1 MKQTVFVTALASLLP
16 MTALA
21 ESGTVSLGYGQTDNG
36 VDTFDSWL
44 LNGTYSTDLGSGF
57 MVDLT
62 GRANLLSDDG
72 DDAEIYN
79 VFGTVGYQFQN
90 GLTAGAYLH
99 RFSLDDTGTDA
110 IIVDSYGLSLG
121 YAAAGVD
128 VSAYVGQTK
137 EENSSDTN
145 DEWGLQA
152 GYRTP
157 SFGVYGSYQNLEG
170 SGGDELTSTGLAG
183 HYKVTPEIALFG
195 GAMSLDGF
203 FGSTVEGGGIGA
215 SYKIPGAFSRRA
227 LVLSGEYS
235 SFSESGPGDSI
246 EGFSLMLTMPFGNAD
261 GAVPDQSIAGTVS
274 NPGFST
280 FGTIY
285 DSLF

>member
-1 MKQTVFVTALASLLP
+1 MKQTVFATALASLLP

-36 VDTFDSWL
+36 SDTFDSWL
-44 LNGTYSTDLGSGF
+44 VNGTYSTDFANGL
-57 MVDLT
+57 MIDLT
-62 GRANLLSDDG
+62 GRANLLDDG
-72 DDAEIYN
+72 GDEAEIYN
-79 VFGTVGYQFQN
+79 VFGSVGYQFQN
-90 GLTAGAYLH
+90 GLTAGAYLQ
-99 RFSLDDTGTDA
+99 RFSFDDSVRA
-110 IIVDSYGLSLG
+110 LDSYGLSLG

-128 VSAYVGQTK
+128 VSAYFGETNVDG
-137 EENSSDTN
+137 SDNTY

-152 GYRTP
+152 GYRTG
-157 SFGVYGSYQNLEG
+157 SLGVYGSYQNLEV
-170 SGGDELTSTGLAG
+170 SGGDELTATGLAG

-203 FGSTVEGGGIGA
+203 FGDTVEGGGIGA

-227 LVLSGEYS
+227 LVLSGEYH
-235 SFSESGPGDSI
+235 SFSDSGGGDSI
-246 EGFSLMLTMPFGNAD
+246 EGFSLMLTMPFGEAD
-261 GAVPDQSIAGTVS
+261 AAVPDQSVAGMVA
-274 NPGFST
+274 NPGYST